1 MVRLDRNELPFRMPS
16 WLRERVASAIARIDI
31 NRYPDPGYPELKE
44 ILASRFSLK
53 PENII
58 LGNGGDEIL
67 WLCFTAFTGKDRPV
81 FFFDPSFSEYER
93 LSHVFGVPVVS
104 SRISVTHE
112 ASFDSSECSALLRK
126 HVPSLVLMDSP
137 NNPTGRAVPASILED
152 ASSWTQ
158 TVDSVLVIDEAY
170 GEFSSGRFSET
181 LLQRGIPP
189 HTVILKTLSKA
200 WGFAGGRLGYALC
213 SSEVASALEK
223 IRSPFNV
230 NVFSAAAA
238 SELLRCPEIMQQNVN
253 EVLSI
258 RDSFVRRMNALP
270 GWVALQSDA
279 NFVLLGKQP
288 VIPDL
293 KGIASASGFSLKVV
307 TPAQQDRT
315 WVRISIGA
323 REEMESLISFLVTL

>member
-1 MVRLDRNELPFRMPS
+1 MIRLDRNELPFLMPS
-16 WLRERVASAIARIDI
+16 WLRERVASAIAHLDI
-31 NRYPDPGYPELKE
+31 NRYPDPGYLELKE
-44 ILASRFSLK
+44 LLASRFSLK

-67 WLCFTAFTGKDRPV
+67 WLCFTAFTGKNRSV

-104 SRISVTHE
+104 SSISVTHE
-112 ASFDSSECSALLRK
+112 ASFDSSGCGALLRK
-126 HVPSLVLMDSP
+126 HVPSLVLMDTP
-137 NNPTGRAVPASILED
+137 NNPTGKAIPASILED
-152 ASSWTQ
+152 ASAWTQ
-158 TVDSVLVIDEAY
+158 AVDSVLVIDEAY
-170 GEFSSGRFSET
+170 GEFSSDRYSDT
-181 LLQRGIPP
+181 LLQKGIPP

-213 SSEVASALEK
+213 SPDVASVLEK

-238 SELLRCPEIMQQNVN
+238 SELLRCPEIMQQNVI

-270 GWVALQSDA
+270 GWVALESDA

-288 VIPDL
+288 IIPDL
-293 KGIASASGFSLKVV
+293 NDIASRSGFLLKGV
-307 TPAQQDRT
+307 TLAQQERT

-323 REEMESLISFLVTL
+323 REEMESLISFLATL

>member
-1 MVRLDRNELPFRMPS
+1 MIRLDRNELPFLLPS
-16 WLRERVASAIARIDI
+16 WLRERVVSAIARLDT
-31 NRYPDPGYPELKE
+31 NRYPDPEYSELKE
-44 ILASRFSLK
+44 LLASRFSLK

-67 WLCFTAFTGKDRPV
+67 WLCFAAFTGKDRPV

-104 SRISVTHE
+104 SSIPVNQE
-112 ASFDSSECSALLRK
+112 ASFDSSECASLLRK

-137 NNPTGRAVPASILED
+137 NNPTGKAIPASILED
-152 ASSWTQ
+152 ASAWTQ
-158 TVDSVLVIDEAY
+158 TVDSFLVIDEAY
-170 GEFSSGRFSET
+170 GEFSSDRFSDT
-181 LLQRGIPP
+181 LLQKGIPP

-200 WGFAGGRLGYALC
+200 WGFAGGRLGYAVC
-213 SSEVASALEK
+213 SPDVARTLEK

-238 SELLRCPEIMQQNVN
+238 SELLRYPEIMQKNVN

-258 RDSFVRRMNALP
+258 RNSFVRRMNALP
-270 GWVALQSDA
+270 GWVALESDA

-288 VIPDL
+288 LIPDL
-293 KGIASASGFSLKVV
+293 KEIAFSSGFSLKRV
-307 TPAQQDRT
+307 TLAQEDRT
-315 WVRISIGA
+315 WVRVSIGA
-323 REEMESLISFLVTL
+323 REEMESLISFLATL